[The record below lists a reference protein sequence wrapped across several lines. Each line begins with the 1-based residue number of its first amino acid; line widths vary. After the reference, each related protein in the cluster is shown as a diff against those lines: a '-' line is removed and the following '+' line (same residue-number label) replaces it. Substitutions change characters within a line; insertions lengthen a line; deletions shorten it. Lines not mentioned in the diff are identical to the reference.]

1 MPQVYRLSRA
11 GTRLV
16 YKIRHHR
23 GHGIHSPFVFDLI
36 TKVIEEKAFYYA
48 YNDIKHYLELFP
60 EADYVNDKRFRLLF
74 KLVNYFSAKK
84 IVELGSAT
92 GISTLY
98 LTASSSDISCMSVE
112 LNNEKR
118 QFALNLY
125 RNWER
130 KIVQVT
136 DLFPESNSK
145 QDCVFINLRN
155 YSVDP
160 DLLISYVLNIVHE
173 KSFVIIDGIR
183 TNRKY
188 QMLWKE
194 LLKKEEIIVSLDLY
208 HVGILFFNKKY
219 FKKNYKLSF

>member
-11 GTRLV
+11 GVRLI

-36 TKVIEEKAFYYA
+36 TKVIEEKAAYYA
-48 YNDIKHYLELFP
+48 YADIGYYLEHFP
-60 EADYVNDKRFRLLF
+60 EKTYADDRHFRLLF
-74 KLVNYFSAKK
+74 KLVNYFSSKR
-84 IVELGSAT
+84 ILELGAGV

-98 LTASSSDISCMSVE
+98 LTAPASDIECISVDADSA
-112 LNNEKR
+112 NKR
-118 QFALNLY
+118 HAQMLY
-125 RNWER
+125 EHWPRN
-130 KIVQVT
+130 IVQ
-136 DLFPESNSK
+136 NSAATVNLEEK
-145 QDCVFINLRN
+145 QDCIFVNLRN
-155 YSVDP
+155 YSHSTECIINCI
-160 DLLISYVLNIVHE
+160 LQNVHE

-194 LLKKEEIIVSLDLY
+194 LLKKDEVVVSLDLY
-208 HVGILFFNKKY
+208 NVGILFFNKKY